1 VSRSSL
7 RQIVTGAVVLC
18 LSVTTY
24 SLLHYSGLLI
34 PLRTGLI
41 YVGVLVLTCLTDL
54 LVVWRLTN
62 STDTEYLWIA
72 HQSLKWGLLIAGF
85 WLIEMVTGNLLDAR
99 SGTVRT
105 LYFGSS
111 LLAFML
117 PLFAGIWGSR
127 KSGRVRA
134 GMLMGLW
141 SGIVSGLLAFL
152 ILMTITYLFLNIMRS
167 DPQNVLQFQGS
178 GARDL
183 TTFVVGDSLAGATG
197 HLVIGPVLGSGLGL
211 VGGVIG
217 KALGAKPATNENLP

>member
-1 VSRSSL
+1 M
-7 RQIVTGAVVLC
+7 I
-18 LSVTTY
+18 Y
-24 SLLHYSGLLI
+24 S
-34 PLRTGLI
+34 
-41 YVGVLVLTCLTDL
+41 GVLVAVLLTYL
-54 LVVWRLTN
+54 LIAWRLTGN
-62 STDTEYLWIA
+62 DDSDSVLA
-72 HQSLKWGLLIAGF
+72 AGLGLNWGLIIAIF
-85 WLIEMVTGNLLDAR
+85 WLIEMLAGNLFDGKSSL
-99 SGTVRT
+99 VRIF
-105 LYFGSS
+105 YFGSS
-111 LLAFML
+111 ILAFGL

-152 ILMTITYLFLNIMRS
+152 ILMTITYFFLNIMLR

>member
-1 VSRSSL
+1 
-7 RQIVTGAVVLC
+7 
-18 LSVTTY
+18 
-24 SLLHYSGLLI
+24 
-34 PLRTGLI
+34 
-41 YVGVLVLTCLTDL
+41 
-54 LVVWRLTN
+54 
-62 STDTEYLWIA
+62 
-72 HQSLKWGLLIAGF
+72 
-85 WLIEMVTGNLLDAR
+85 
-99 SGTVRT
+99 
-105 LYFGSS
+105 
-111 LLAFML
+111 
-117 PLFAGIWGSR
+117 
-127 KSGRVRA
+127 
-134 GMLMGLW
+134 MGLW